1 MDKHF
6 PSTSKQTND
15 SNITNSSKKMIKRE
29 EGANKTKDITNEY
42 VYFLIF

>member
-1 MDKHF
+1 MDIHL

-15 SNITNSSKKMIKRE
+15 SNITNSSKKNNRKKK
-29 EGANKTKDITNEY
+29 GANKTKDIKNRY